1 MYILVCHTYTLIS
14 HVFKSSYLTTSTTP
28 AMFKHQIFCG
38 STEPCIHLQLFPFHI
53 DLILKYKN
61 GAPVTVHAVQ
71 KASPFWANSKVS
83 LSPMLSM
90 SEVSDLRLGENGD
103 NNNYS

>member
-1 MYILVCHTYTLIS
+1 
-14 HVFKSSYLTTSTTP
+14 
-28 AMFKHQIFCG
+28 MFKHQIFCA
-38 STEPCIHLQLFPFHI
+38 STEPCIHSQLFPFLK

-71 KASPFWANSKVS
+71 KASSFWANSKVS

-90 SEVSDLRLGENGD
+90 SEVSDLRMGENGD